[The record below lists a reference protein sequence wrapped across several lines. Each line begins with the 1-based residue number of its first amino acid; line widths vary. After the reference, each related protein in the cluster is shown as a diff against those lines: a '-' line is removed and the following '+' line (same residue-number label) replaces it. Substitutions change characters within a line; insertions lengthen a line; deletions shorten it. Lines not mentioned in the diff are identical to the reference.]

1 MKQRLWIL
9 TIFLFSAIVLAHAHE
24 SCNSYDGQTFKAG
37 DVLHLGQH
45 YISSG
50 DYTCIKEGFTNEY
63 GRKQYKN
70 LKDENLA
77 FSTVTVKGIIP
88 ENSDIFYSKEP
99 LLLVQSDKLPDKE
112 IYIHINKAI
121 ERGEVISSILEKPL
135 IENSVE
141 LTPELM
147 FACCVRV
154 NKLPVDDNVILN
166 YIHAIDKKLGQECR
180 SDKFKF
186 EKIKAEYKLRLEKS
200 MAEFD
205 FSKTYYTQVDNVR
218 GDYDFTKKG
227 YPLSYNSLESTITK
241 NFIPSNGF
249 NFLVGNI
256 DFARFLP
263 LDADKA
269 EKYELRG
276 KGAEK
281 RSYTAPNVYS
291 VVYLTLQDKRM
302 DLPKDKFNIINL
314 EKLYRHTIIG
324 ANVKGIEV
332 YDHPSYKYNLIGS
345 KQAL

>member
-1 MKQRLWIL
+1 MRQRFYIL
-9 TIFLFSAIVLAHAHE
+9 TVFLFTAIGILRAQE
-24 SCNSYDGQTFKAG
+24 SCSSYDGQNFKVG
-37 DVLHLGQH
+37 DIVRLGQH
-45 YISSG
+45 YISSS
-50 DYTCIKEGFTNEY
+50 DYVCIKEGFTNEY

-70 LKDENLA
+70 LKDEDLA

-88 ENSDIFYSKEP
+88 ENPDIFYNKEP

-121 ERGEVISSILEKPL
+121 ERGEVVSSMLEKPL
-135 IENSVE
+135 IENSIE

-147 FACCVRV
+147 LACCVRV
-154 NKLPVDDNVILN
+154 NKLQVDDNVILN
-166 YIHAIDKKLGQECR
+166 YIHTIDKKLGQECR

-186 EKIKAEYKLRLEKS
+186 EKIKADYKSRLEKS
-200 MAEFD
+200 LADFD
-205 FSKTYYTQVDNVR
+205 FSKTYFIKVDNVR
-218 GDYDFTKKG
+218 DDYDFTKKG
-227 YPLSYNSLESTITK
+227 YPLSYNSSESTLTK

-249 NFLVGNI
+249 NLLVSNI

-263 LDADKA
+263 LDTDKA

-281 RSYTAPNVYS
+281 RGYTTPNVYS

-302 DLPKDKFNIINL
+302 DIPKDKFNIINV

-345 KQAL
+345 KQA